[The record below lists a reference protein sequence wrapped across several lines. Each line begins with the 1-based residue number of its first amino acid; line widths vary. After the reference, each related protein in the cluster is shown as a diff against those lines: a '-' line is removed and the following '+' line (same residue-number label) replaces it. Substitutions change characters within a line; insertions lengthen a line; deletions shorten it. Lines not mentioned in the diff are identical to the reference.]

1 MARAIKEDEYA
12 AKRNQ
17 ILDMFQGLIYT
28 KGYEQVTI
36 QDVLDGL
43 QMSKGAFYHYFRSKP
58 ALLEAMVERTVD
70 QIEAALRPIVDDASL
85 PALEKLRRF
94 FSRGGA
100 WKAEHKSMIFPLMR
114 VWFKDENAIVR
125 QKVLNMGLVR
135 LGPLL
140 AIIFHQGLREG
151 VMNTPYPDEVGGLF
165 FSAFQNIG
173 EPFVKLILSP
183 DPAPERLTRLQRMF
197 AVYSDVLERMLG
209 APPGSLPI
217 VDDAGLREWLEA
229 PEAEAA

>member
-17 ILDMFQGLIYT
+17 ILDMVQRLIYT
-28 KGYEQVTI
+28 QGYEQMTI

-58 ALLEAMVERTVD
+58 ALLEALVERTVD
-70 QIEAALRPIVDDASL
+70 QIEQVLTPIVQDPHLD
-85 PALEKLRRF
+85 ALEKLRQF
-94 FSRGGA
+94 FLLGG
-100 WKAEHKSMIFPLMR
+100 
-114 VWFKDENAIVR
+114 ENAIVR
-125 QKVLNMGLVR
+125 QKVLTTALVR

-140 AIIFHQGLREG
+140 AVIFHQGLREG

-165 FSAFQNIG
+165 FTAFQNIG
-173 EPFVKLILSP
+173 EPFVKLALSP
-183 DPAPERLTRLQRMF
+183 DPAPDRLARMQRMF
-197 AVYSDVLERMLG
+197 GLYSDVLERMLG

-229 PEAEAA
+229 PEAEAAPAGALVV